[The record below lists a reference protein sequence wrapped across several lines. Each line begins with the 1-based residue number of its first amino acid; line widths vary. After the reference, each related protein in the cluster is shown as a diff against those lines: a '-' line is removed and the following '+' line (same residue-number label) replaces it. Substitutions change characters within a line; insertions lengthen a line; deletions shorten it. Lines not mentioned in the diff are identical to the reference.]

1 MAALSADAKTMADL
15 LAALTHPDT
24 NAIRQAEVALKPL
37 LKKPECVPIL
47 VEVIKSRELLV
58 RYSLYTCWILF
69 VMCHAICLRF
79 CRDHNGWV

>member
-58 RYSLYTCWILF
+58 RCSLYTCWIF
-69 VMCHAICLRF
+69 VMSHAMCLRF
-79 CRDHNGWV
+79 SRDHNGWV